1 MKLKIISLFVVLC
14 GSLSLWAQGPITV
27 SGTVIEASTGDPAIG
42 VTVLEQG
49 TNNGTV
55 TDLDGNY
62 TLPGVASNATLVF
75 SYIGMNTVEE
85 PVNGR
90 TTINVTLS
98 EDVQALD
105 EVVVIGYGTARRIDL
120 TGSIGSVSEDIIA
133 RQPALNPLQSVQGK
147 VSGVN
152 IINNDAPGS
161 TPTVVIRGLGT
172 ALGGREPLYIV
183 DGFPVTDI
191 RNISASDIVSMD
203 ILKDAASASIYGV
216 RAANG
221 VVLITTKKGQ
231 AGAPRVGVESYV
243 GVKNILNRVQMANP
257 EQYIEYYNQ
266 NQETLANPVILQPA
280 SSQPYRTDWYDELIS
295 AGLVTN
301 NLVSVTG
308 GSEAVRYYVSY
319 NYYDEGGLLDN
330 QNYKR
335 STVRNNNEYS
345 FFDNRLRLNQT
356 LNISYSSEEKKP
368 YGAFNEAY
376 RQSPLVPV
384 QYNNGKWGM
393 PFVNRTTGIVN
404 FEGAPGDVIGSLNS
418 IGNPV
423 NNVARTNE
431 TETVLTLQGGFEAEF
446 QITDF
451 LKVNSRVGGTKFQR
465 KNRQFVDIRDNWL
478 STDPVRTLQEFE
490 QLKEANPAAT
500 TYAINSLRL
509 NDSET
514 FRWTWEGFATFNK
527 SFDRHNLE
535 AVVGLS
541 REKYGV
547 GVTSTL
553 TGYEVPR
560 SSQYWNLSMVS
571 GDYETEVAQ
580 FGYTPTAIASYFGRF
595 QYNFDHKYYLSAVL
609 RRDGASTFKQNEDYW
624 GTFPSVGL
632 GWTISQEEFMRD
644 IDFLDYLKLKG
655 TLGLLGNHNVPLNIS
670 QVLTDPGSANM
681 NYVFGTGQNLVYGA
695 AFGTPAMDLSWE
707 VTREWGV
714 GIDYT
719 LLDQRLSGSLDYYNK
734 TNTNAILLVNP
745 VLNSTFERAFYDH
758 GAKVVN
764 QGIEFSIGWSDR
776 LANGLSY
783 EIGANYSYNKNEVLE
798 VKDTYNGATGG
809 SLADGQISKR
819 LQEGQP
825 LYAWW
830 MLETDGVWQSQEEI
844 DNADAVRG
852 TPRPGQLRYKDQNGD
867 GAIDDR
873 DKIYFGSYLPTS
885 NYAVH
890 VGLEYRN
897 FDFSIDGYGV
907 AGNKVYN
914 GLKYGRIDGGENI
927 AYATYQNRWTG
938 AGSTNTHPGPNR
950 EPVSSSYYL
959 ENGAFFRIN
968 NITLGYTFQDLVA
981 QGTSLRIYTTAQNPL
996 MFTGYSGFTPEISSD
1011 GNPSLT
1017 PGIELS
1023 AYPTTRNFLFG
1034 INLQF

>member
-1 MKLKIISLFVVLC
+1 MKLKTISLFILFL
-14 GSLSLWAQGPITV
+14 GSFSLWAQGQVTV
-27 SGTVIEASTGDPAIG
+27 SGTVMEETTGDPAIG

-49 TNNGTV
+49 TTNGTV
-55 TDLDGNY
+55 TDIDGNY
-62 TLPGVASNATLVF
+62 TLSGVSTNATLVF
-75 SYIGMNTVEE
+75 SYIGMNTMEE

-90 TTINVTLS
+90 TTIDVTLS
-98 EDVQALD
+98 EDVQALE

-147 VSGVN
+147 ISGVN

-161 TPTVVIRGLGT
+161 APTVVVRGLGT
-172 ALGGREPLYIV
+172 ALGGRDPLYIV

-191 RNISASDIVSMD
+191 RNINASDIVSMD
-203 ILKDAASASIYGV
+203 VLKDAASASIYGV

-231 AGAPRVGVESYV
+231 AGRPQVGVESYV
-243 GVKNILNRVQMANP
+243 GVKNILNRVQMTNP

-266 NQETLANPVILQPA
+266 NQEMLGSFLLQNA
-280 SSQPYRTDWYDELIS
+280 SAQPYRTDWYDELIS
-295 AGLVTN
+295 AGIVTN

-308 GSEAVRYYVSY
+308 GGETVRYYVSY
-319 NYYDEGGLLDN
+319 NYYDEGGLLED

-335 STVRNNNEYS
+335 STLRNNNEYS

-356 LNISYSSEEKKP
+356 LNISYSSEVKKP

-384 QYNNGKWGM
+384 LYNNGRWGM

-404 FEGAPGDVIGSLNS
+404 YEGGPGDEIGSLNS

-423 NNVARTNE
+423 HNVARTNE
-431 TETVLTLQGGFEAEF
+431 TESVLTLQGGFEAEL
-446 QITDF
+446 QLTDF
-451 LKVNSRVGGTKFQR
+451 LKVNSRVGGTKYYR
-465 KNRQFVDIRDNWL
+465 KNRQFVDTRNNWL
-478 STDPVRTLQEFE
+478 SSDPVRTEEQFE
-490 QLKEANPAAT
+490 QLKEANPNAT
-500 TYAINSLRL
+500 SYANNSLRL
-509 NDSET
+509 ADYET
-514 FRWTWEGFATFNK
+514 FRWTWEGFATFNR

-535 AVVGLS
+535 AVLGLS

-547 GVTSTL
+547 GYESTL
-553 TGYEVPR
+553 RGYEVPPN
-560 SSQYWNLSMVS
+560 SQYWNLSMVS

-714 GIDYT
+714 GMDYT

-734 TNTNAILLVNP
+734 TNTNAILFVNP
-745 VLNSTFERAFYDH
+745 VLNSTYEGQFYDH

-764 QGIEFSIGWSDR
+764 QGIEFSIAWSDR
-776 LANGLSY
+776 FANGLAY
-783 EIGANYSYNKNEVLE
+783 EIGANYSYNKNRVLE
-798 VKDTYNGATGG
+798 VTDTYNGATGG

-830 MLETDGVWQSQEEI
+830 MLEADGVWQSQQEI
-844 DNADAVRG
+844 DNAEAVYG
-852 TPRPGQLRYKDQNGD
+852 TPQPGQLRYKDQNGD

-885 NYAVH
+885 NYAFH
-890 VGLEYRN
+890 VGLEYQN

-927 AYATYQNRWTG
+927 AYETYQNRWTG
-938 AGSTNTHPGPNR
+938 SGSTNAHPGPNR
-950 EPVSSSYYL
+950 ESVSSSYYL
-959 ENGAFFRIN
+959 ESGAFFRIN
-968 NITLGYTFQDLVA
+968 NITLGHTFQDLVA